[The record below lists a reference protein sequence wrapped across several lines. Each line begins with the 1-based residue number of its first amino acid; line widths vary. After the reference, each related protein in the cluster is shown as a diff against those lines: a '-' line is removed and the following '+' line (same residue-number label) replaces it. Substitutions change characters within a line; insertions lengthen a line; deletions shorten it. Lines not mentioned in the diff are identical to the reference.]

1 MKRFFNNLIRFFR
14 RTISDDISL
23 YAAQASFFIVFSFIP
38 FLMLLIMIVRHVISV
53 DITNLLNALNSY
65 LPLQL
70 YELVSQIITDVYFK
84 SSSMGFISVTAITTL
99 WLASKG
105 ILALYQGLN
114 RILSPNIKTS
124 FLRTRIASVLY
135 TLVFIVAL
143 AITLLLFGFGN
154 FIASII
160 PDHMQ
165 IFVRISKIILQWKII
180 ILPLLSFIFAL
191 FYMVLPKEKN
201 SLKKQLPGA
210 VLAASGWLIFSY
222 FYSIYV
228 QYFSNYSYVY
238 GSLAAV
244 VLLMLW
250 LYICMN
256 IFLMGAELN
265 ELLEEGFFK

>member
-154 FIASII
+154 FI
-160 PDHMQ
+160 
-165 IFVRISKIILQWKII
+165 
-180 ILPLLSFIFAL
+180 
-191 FYMVLPKEKN
+191 FYCT
-201 SLKKQLPGA
+201 
-210 VLAASGWLIFSY
+210 
-222 FYSIYV
+222 
-228 QYFSNYSYVY
+228 SNNT
-238 GSLAAV
+238 LH
-244 VLLMLW
+244 W
-250 LYICMN
+250 DIC
-256 IFLMGAELN
+256 
-265 ELLEEGFFK
+265 